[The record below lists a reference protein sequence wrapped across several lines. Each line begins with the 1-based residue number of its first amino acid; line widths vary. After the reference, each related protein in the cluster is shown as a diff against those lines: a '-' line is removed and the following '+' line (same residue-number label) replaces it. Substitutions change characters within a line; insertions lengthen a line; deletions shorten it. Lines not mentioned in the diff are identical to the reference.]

1 MESKLQ
7 RSKSKNG
14 SLARFKGGYAESWL
28 EIKLSHDILICNGP
42 FQPSI
47 LPAVW
52 RALVMI
58 SPKLKSYAA
67 LE

>member
-1 MESKLQ
+1 MEVWQGL
-7 RSKSKNG
+7 REDMP
-14 SLARFKGGYAESWL
+14 ESWL
-28 EIKLSHDILICNGP
+28 EIKPSHDALICNGP